1 MYVRTCIQVD
11 LYMTH
16 KYVNMNIILYRVVL
30 EISREVKFKFLI
42 LENTG
47 NLCTLQY
54 MTISLTK
61 I

>member
-1 MYVRTCIQVD
+1 
-11 LYMTH
+11 MTH
-16 KYVNMNIILYRVVL
+16 KYVNMNIILYRVDL